1 MSARSRYIYSVWALL
16 IVGLL
21 SAIGGS
27 IALYFGA
34 GHWAG
39 ALTAAG
45 LMAVIAAL
53 SFH

>member
-1 MSARSRYIYSVWALL
+1 MSARSRYIHAVWALL

-34 GHWAG
+34 GPWAG
-39 ALTAAG
+39 GLTAFG
-45 LMAVIAAL
+45 LLAVIAAL
-53 SFH
+53 SMT